1 MFYEIKIESVGKH
14 KKDLSFV
21 NEVVNRKYMKTMINK
36 SLLFILLLSFFSTIT
51 FGQSDKAAEE
61 KAKIEQIKNLLKS
74 KKFVFEARNVSP
86 MRGGFVPLTS
96 PYDVVV
102 RDSSVRSFLPY
113 FGRAFSA
120 PMNPSEGPLQFTS
133 EKFDYE
139 MVEKK
144 KGRHVITIEPKDVN
158 QVRQMILSVTE
169 TGYATLSVSS
179 NNRDPISFNGIV
191 RAIEEE

>member
-1 MFYEIKIESVGKH
+1 
-14 KKDLSFV
+14 
-21 NEVVNRKYMKTMINK
+21 MKTMINK